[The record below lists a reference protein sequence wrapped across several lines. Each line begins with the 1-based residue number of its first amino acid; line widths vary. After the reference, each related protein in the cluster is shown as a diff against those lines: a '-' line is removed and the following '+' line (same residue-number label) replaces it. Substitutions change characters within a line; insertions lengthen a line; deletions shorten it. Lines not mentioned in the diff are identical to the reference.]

1 MEYLIKKDWHYAT
14 PLELIKKACKIRYTK
29 ERSMSAVVN
38 FNTDCIYEIG
48 IDQSDINK
56 LFGFSLGMH
65 HTNSIRVGW
74 RYYKGA
80 MELCAYIYE
89 NGVRQ
94 KERVLW
100 ECDFFKDYK
109 IDIKLKVVDN
119 SYMVEFYVN
128 DEFRYG
134 KTLATKVKRRISYPL
149 SLYFGGNRKCPHNM
163 HIELKSSDSSKK
175 LKISWFSR

>member
-1 MEYLIKKDWHYAT
+1 MRYLIHRGWHYAM
-14 PLELIKKACKIRYTK
+14 PLQLFKKACNVRYTN
-29 ERSMSAVVN
+29 ERSMSAIVN
-38 FNTDCIYEIG
+38 FNIDCIYEIG

-56 LFGFSLGMH
+56 LFGFSMGMH

-80 MELCAYIYE
+80 MELCSYIYE

-94 KERVLW
+94 KERALC

-109 IDIKLKVVDN
+109 VDIKLKVVDN
-119 SYMVEFYVN
+119 SYMVDFYVN

-134 KTLATKVKRRISYPL
+134 KTLATKVKRYISYPL
-149 SLYFGGNRKCPHNM
+149 SLYFGGNCVAPHDMN
-163 HIELKSSDSSKK
+163 INYKVYYNGN
-175 LKISWFSR
+175 